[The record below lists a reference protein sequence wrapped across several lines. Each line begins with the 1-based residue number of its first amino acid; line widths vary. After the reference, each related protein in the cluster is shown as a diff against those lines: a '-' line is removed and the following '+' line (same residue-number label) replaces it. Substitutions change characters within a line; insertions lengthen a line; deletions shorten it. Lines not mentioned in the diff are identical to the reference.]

1 MVSSS
6 GGAAEATAAAEAP
19 GSTRTPTR
27 VEQPGMMASAISPL
41 GTSSVTRPAK
51 KSGSKLQGLW
61 SKSVRSIT
69 KKKKKSKKNK
79 KKNRGGSGSSDE
91 DNESYVST
99 PTPSITVERTANVVE
114 DDFLKAATASATGG
128 AAGDDRASE
137 EHLLDIVVLVM
148 DPASHRFELLQIE
161 FEDATMA
168 KVSDLLLQL
177 PMSITEP
184 LLQRITYD
192 SILDPT
198 NSRSL
203 IPNPTIPGGGT
214 PSTTSKDNNKNDTKK
229 KNIILPSSRLI
240 EVFSGS
246 SSSSSTNNS
255 DTTDPKKKNTTT
267 KTKLVLAARPNTI
280 SDEMTLKLARP
291 IFSNNDVSKMVR
303 TKQKIWW
310 NLKRI

>member
-203 IPNPTIPGGGT
+203 VSNNTTPDEGT
-214 PSTTSKDNNKNDTKK
+214 PTTSGDNNKNGTKK

-255 DTTDPKKKNTTT
+255 GTTDTKKNTTT